1 MVLNRPQ
8 KKLFL
13 KTFGCQMNVY
23 DSQRILQLLAQKNYK
38 QVDNPREADLIFL
51 NTCTVREK
59 PAQKVYSILGR
70 LRPLKKKNP
79 NLIIGVGGCLAQQEG
94 ENLLAR
100 FAQVDF
106 VLGTKEINRLLEIL
120 TTIEKSRTR
129 LVATELNGRV
139 DPYGGLPL
147 TAESNSSATAFV
159 SIMQGCDNFCS
170 FCIVPFVRG
179 REVSRPSRDILKEI
193 FLLAQ
198 SGVKEITLLGQ
209 NVNSYGKTSPGDLD
223 FVGLLKAIQEI
234 PGIERIRFT
243 TSHPR
248 DLSISLI
255 ECFAQLSKLCEHIHL
270 PLQSGSDRILKL
282 MNRGYTFQE
291 YLEKVEMLRKVCPDI
306 SITTDM
312 IVGFPGEKE
321 EDFQA
326 SLEALGVIEFDEMFS
341 FKYSDR
347 PGTKAASLSEKVP
360 EEISERRLKELQ
372 AYQKKITQQ
381 KNQAYEGKIVE
392 VLVEGRSKNCPE
404 ESTGRTRTNRIA
416 NFPGIFAPGSLVKVK
431 IVQAYAHSLRG
442 EVQNPTR

>member
-1 MVLNRPQ
+1 MLP
-8 KKLFL
+8 KKIFL

-23 DSQRILQLLAQKNYK
+23 DSQRILQLLARENYML
-38 QVDNPREADLIFL
+38 VNNPREADLIFL

-106 VLGTKEINRLLEIL
+106 VLGTKEFNRLLEIL
-120 TTIEKSRTR
+120 NIIEKSGTR
-129 LVATELNGRV
+129 LAATELNGRI
-139 DPYGGLPL
+139 DPYAELPL
-147 TAESNSSATAFV
+147 VGEPNSAATAFV

-170 FCIVPFVRG
+170 FCIVPLVRG

-193 FLLAQ
+193 SLLAQ
-198 SGVKEITLLGQ
+198 KGVKEVTLLGQ
-209 NVNSYGKTSPGDLD
+209 NVNSYGKTSPGELD
-223 FVGLLKAIQEI
+223 FSGLLRAIQEI

-248 DLSISLI
+248 DLTESLI
-255 ECFAQLSKLCEHIHL
+255 ECFGQLSKLCEHIHL

-291 YLEKVEMLRKVCPDI
+291 YLQKVKRLRQVCPDI

-326 SLEALGVIEFDEMFS
+326 SLEALGLIEFDEMFS
-341 FKYSDR
+341 FQYADR
-347 PGTKAASLSEKVP
+347 PGTKASSLAEKVP
-360 EEISERRLKELQ
+360 KEIGERRLRELQ
-372 AYQKKITQQ
+372 TFQKKITQQ
-381 KNQAYEGKIVE
+381 KNKAYEGKTVQ
-392 VLVEGRSKNCPE
+392 VLVEGKSKNCPE
-404 ESTGRTRTNRIA
+404 ESTGRTRTNRIV
-416 NFPGIFAPGSLVKVK
+416 NFPGIFAPGRLVNVR

-442 EVQNPTR
+442 EVQNPPFN

>member
-1 MVLNRPQ
+1 
-8 KKLFL
+8 
-13 KTFGCQMNVY
+13 MNVY
-23 DSQRILQLLAQKNYK
+23 DSQRILQLLAQEHYK
-38 QVDNPREADLIFL
+38 PVDNPREADLIFL

-70 LRPLKKKNP
+70 LRPLKRKNP
-79 NLIIGVGGCLAQQEG
+79 HLIIGVGGCLAQQEG

-100 FAQVDF
+100 FPQVDF
-106 VLGTKEINRLLEIL
+106 VLGTKEFNRLLEIL
-120 TTIEKSRTR
+120 ATIEKSRTR

-139 DPYGGLPL
+139 DPYAGLPL
-147 TAESNSSATAFV
+147 TGKSNSSVTDFV

-170 FCIVPFVRG
+170 FCIVPLVRG
-179 REVSRPSRDILKEI
+179 REVSRPSRDILEEI

-198 SGVKEITLLGQ
+198 KGVKEITLLGQ
-209 NVNSYGKTSPGDLD
+209 NVNSYGKNSSGELD

-248 DLSISLI
+248 DLSGALS

-270 PLQSGSDRILKL
+270 PLQSGSDRLLKL

-291 YLEKVEMLRKVCPDI
+291 YLQKIEMLRQVCPHI

-326 SLEALGVIEFDEMFS
+326 SLAALDLIEFDEMFS

-347 PGTKAASLSEKVP
+347 PGTKASSLSEKVP
-360 EEISERRLKELQ
+360 EEIKERRLSDLQ
-372 AYQKKITQQ
+372 TYQKKITQQ
-381 KNQAYEGKIVE
+381 KNKAYEGKIVQ
-392 VLVEGRSKNCPE
+392 VLVEGKSKNCPE
-404 ESTGRTRTNRIA
+404 ESTGRTRTNHIV
-416 NFPGIFAPGSLVKVK
+416 NFPGIFTPGSLVEVK
-431 IVQAYAHSLRG
+431 ILQAYAHSLRG
-442 EVQNPTR
+442 EVQNRAR

>member
-1 MVLNRPQ
+1 MLP

-23 DSQRILQLLAQKNYK
+23 DSQRILQLLARENYML
-38 QVDNPREADLIFL
+38 VNNPREADLIFL

-106 VLGTKEINRLLEIL
+106 VLGTKEFNRLLEIL
-120 TTIEKSRTR
+120 NIIEKSGTR
-129 LVATELNGRV
+129 LAATELNGRI
-139 DPYGGLPL
+139 DPYAELPL
-147 TAESNSSATAFV
+147 VGEPNSAVTAFV

-170 FCIVPFVRG
+170 FCIVPLVRG

-193 FLLAQ
+193 SLLAQ
-198 SGVKEITLLGQ
+198 KGVKEVTLLGQ
-209 NVNSYGKTSPGDLD
+209 NVNSYGKTSPGELD
-223 FVGLLKAIQEI
+223 FSGLLRAIQEI

-248 DLSISLI
+248 DLTESLI
-255 ECFAQLSKLCEHIHL
+255 ECFGQLCKLCEHIHL

-291 YLEKVEMLRKVCPDI
+291 YLQKVKRLRQVCPDI

-326 SLEALGVIEFDEMFS
+326 SLEALGLIEFDEMFS
-341 FKYSDR
+341 FQYADR
-347 PGTKAASLSEKVP
+347 PGTKASSLAEKVP
-360 EEISERRLKELQ
+360 KEIGERRLRELQ
-372 AYQKKITQQ
+372 TFQKKITQQ
-381 KNQAYEGKIVE
+381 KNKAYEGKTVQ
-392 VLVEGRSKNCPE
+392 VLVEGKSKNCPE
-404 ESTGRTRTNRIA
+404 ESTGRTRTNRIV
-416 NFPGIFAPGSLVKVK
+416 NFPGIFAPGRLVNVR

-442 EVQNPTR
+442 EVQNPPFN

>member
-1 MVLNRPQ
+1 MLP

-13 KTFGCQMNVY
+13 KTFGCQMNDY
-23 DSQRILQLLAQKNYK
+23 DSQRILQLLARENYML
-38 QVDNPREADLIFL
+38 VNNPREADLIFL

-106 VLGTKEINRLLEIL
+106 VLGTKEFNRLLEIL
-120 TTIEKSRTR
+120 NIIEKSGTR
-129 LVATELNGRV
+129 LAATELNGRI
-139 DPYGGLPL
+139 DPYAELPL
-147 TAESNSSATAFV
+147 VGEPNSAATAFV

-170 FCIVPFVRG
+170 FCIVPLVRG

-193 FLLAQ
+193 SLLAQ
-198 SGVKEITLLGQ
+198 KGVKEVTLLGQ
-209 NVNSYGKTSPGDLD
+209 NVNSYGKTSPGELD
-223 FVGLLKAIQEI
+223 FSGLLRAIQEI

-248 DLSISLI
+248 DLTESLI
-255 ECFAQLSKLCEHIHL
+255 ECFGQLCKLCEHIHL

-291 YLEKVEMLRKVCPDI
+291 YLQKVKRLRQVCPDI

-326 SLEALGVIEFDEMFS
+326 SLEALGLIEFDEMFS
-341 FKYSDR
+341 FQYADR
-347 PGTKAASLSEKVP
+347 PGTKASSLAEKVP
-360 EEISERRLKELQ
+360 KEIGERRLRELQ
-372 AYQKKITQQ
+372 TFQKKITQQ
-381 KNQAYEGKIVE
+381 KNKAYEGKTVQ
-392 VLVEGRSKNCPE
+392 VLVEGKSKNCPE
-404 ESTGRTRTNRIA
+404 ESTGRTRTNRIV
-416 NFPGIFAPGSLVKVK
+416 NFPGIFAPGRLVNVR
-431 IVQAYAHSLRG
+431 IFQAYAHSLRG
-442 EVQNPTR
+442 DVQNPPFN

>member
-1 MVLNRPQ
+1 MLP

-23 DSQRILQLLAQKNYK
+23 DSQRILQLLARENYIL
-38 QVDNPREADLIFL
+38 VNNPREADLIFL

-106 VLGTKEINRLLEIL
+106 VLGTKEFNRLLEIL
-120 TTIEKSRTR
+120 NIIEKSRTR
-129 LVATELNGRV
+129 LTATELNGRI
-139 DPYGGLPL
+139 DPYAELPL
-147 TAESNSSATAFV
+147 VGEPNSGATAFV

-170 FCIVPFVRG
+170 FCIVPLVRG

-193 FLLAQ
+193 SLLAQ
-198 SGVKEITLLGQ
+198 IGVKEVTLLGQ
-209 NVNSYGKTSPGDLD
+209 NVNSYGKTSPGELD
-223 FVGLLKAIQEI
+223 FAGLLRAIQEI

-248 DLSISLI
+248 DLSESLI
-255 ECFAQLSKLCEHIHL
+255 ECFGQLSKLCEHIHL

-291 YLEKVEMLRKVCPDI
+291 YLQKVKRLRQVCPDI

-326 SLEALGVIEFDEMFS
+326 TLEALGLIEFDEMFS
-341 FKYSDR
+341 FKYADR
-347 PGTKAASLSEKVP
+347 PGTKASSLGAKVP
-360 EEISERRLKELQ
+360 EEIGERRLRELQ
-372 AYQKKITQQ
+372 TYQKKITQQ
-381 KNQAYEGKIVE
+381 KNKAYEGKTVQ
-392 VLVEGRSKNCPE
+392 VLVEGKSKNCPE
-404 ESTGRTRTNRIA
+404 ESTGRTRTNRIV
-416 NFPGIFAPGSLVKVK
+416 NFPGIFAPGRLVNVK

-442 EVQNPTR
+442 EVQDHSL

>member
-1 MVLNRPQ
+1 MLP

-23 DSQRILQLLAQKNYK
+23 DSQRILQLLARENYML
-38 QVDNPREADLIFL
+38 VNNPREADLIFL

-106 VLGTKEINRLLEIL
+106 VLGTKEFNRLLEIL
-120 TTIEKSRTR
+120 NIIEKSGTR
-129 LVATELNGRV
+129 LAATELNGRI
-139 DPYGGLPL
+139 DPYAELPL
-147 TAESNSSATAFV
+147 VGEPNSAATAFV

-170 FCIVPFVRG
+170 FCIVPLVRG

-193 FLLAQ
+193 SLLAQ
-198 SGVKEITLLGQ
+198 KGVKEVTLLGQ
-209 NVNSYGKTSPGDLD
+209 NVNSYGKTSPGELD
-223 FVGLLKAIQEI
+223 FSGLLRAIQEI

-248 DLSISLI
+248 DLTESLI
-255 ECFAQLSKLCEHIHL
+255 ECFGQLSKLCEHIHL

-291 YLEKVEMLRKVCPDI
+291 YLQKVKRLRQVCPDI

-326 SLEALGVIEFDEMFS
+326 SLEALGLIEFDEMFS
-341 FKYSDR
+341 FQYADR
-347 PGTKAASLSEKVP
+347 PGTKASSLAEKVP
-360 EEISERRLKELQ
+360 KEIGERRLRELQ
-372 AYQKKITQQ
+372 TFQKKITQQ
-381 KNQAYEGKIVE
+381 KNKAYEGKTVQ
-392 VLVEGRSKNCPE
+392 VLVEGKSKNCPE
-404 ESTGRTRTNRIA
+404 ESTGRTRTNRIV
-416 NFPGIFAPGSLVKVK
+416 NFPGIFAPGRLVNVR

-442 EVQNPTR
+442 EVQNPPFN

>member
-1 MVLNRPQ
+1 MLP

-23 DSQRILQLLAQKNYK
+23 DSQRILQLLARENYML
-38 QVDNPREADLIFL
+38 VNNPREADLIFL

-106 VLGTKEINRLLEIL
+106 VLGTKEFNRLLEIL
-120 TTIEKSRTR
+120 NIIEKSGTR
-129 LVATELNGRV
+129 LAATELNGRI
-139 DPYGGLPL
+139 DPYAELPL
-147 TAESNSSATAFV
+147 VGEPNSAATAFV

-170 FCIVPFVRG
+170 FCIVPLVRG

-193 FLLAQ
+193 SLLAQ
-198 SGVKEITLLGQ
+198 KGVKEVTLLGQ
-209 NVNSYGKTSPGDLD
+209 NVNSYGKTSPGELD
-223 FVGLLKAIQEI
+223 FSGLLRAIQEI

-248 DLSISLI
+248 DLTESLI
-255 ECFAQLSKLCEHIHL
+255 ECFGQLCKLCEHIHL

-291 YLEKVEMLRKVCPDI
+291 YLQKVKRLRQVCPDI

-326 SLEALGVIEFDEMFS
+326 SLEALGLIEFDEMFS
-341 FKYSDR
+341 FQYADR
-347 PGTKAASLSEKVP
+347 PGTKASSLAEKVP
-360 EEISERRLKELQ
+360 KEIGERRLRELQ
-372 AYQKKITQQ
+372 TFQKKITQQ
-381 KNQAYEGKIVE
+381 KNKAYEGKTVQ
-392 VLVEGRSKNCPE
+392 VLVEGKSKNCPE
-404 ESTGRTRTNRIA
+404 ESTGRTRTNRIV
-416 NFPGIFAPGSLVKVK
+416 NFPGIFAPGRLVNVR

-442 EVQNPTR
+442 EVQNPPFN

>member
-1 MVLNRPQ
+1 MLP

-23 DSQRILQLLAQKNYK
+23 DSQRILQLLARENYML
-38 QVDNPREADLIFL
+38 VNNPREADLIFL

-106 VLGTKEINRLLEIL
+106 VLGTKEFNRLLEIL
-120 TTIEKSRTR
+120 NIIEKSGTR
-129 LVATELNGRV
+129 LAATELNGRI
-139 DPYGGLPL
+139 DPYAELPL
-147 TAESNSSATAFV
+147 VGEPNSAATAFV

-170 FCIVPFVRG
+170 FCIVPLVRG

-193 FLLAQ
+193 SLLAQ
-198 SGVKEITLLGQ
+198 KGVKEVTLLGQ
-209 NVNSYGKTSPGDLD
+209 NVNSYGKTSPGELD
-223 FVGLLKAIQEI
+223 FSGLLRAIQEI

-248 DLSISLI
+248 DLTESLI
-255 ECFAQLSKLCEHIHL
+255 ECFGQLSKLCEHIHL

-291 YLEKVEMLRKVCPDI
+291 YLQKVKRLRQVCPDI

-326 SLEALGVIEFDEMFS
+326 SLEALGLIEFDEMFS
-341 FKYSDR
+341 FQYADR
-347 PGTKAASLSEKVP
+347 PGTKASSLAEKVP
-360 EEISERRLKELQ
+360 KEIGERRLRELQ
-372 AYQKKITQQ
+372 TFQKKITQQ
-381 KNQAYEGKIVE
+381 KNKAYEGKTVQ
-392 VLVEGRSKNCPE
+392 VLVEGKSKNCLE
-404 ESTGRTRTNRIA
+404 ESTGRTRTNRIV
-416 NFPGIFAPGSLVKVK
+416 NFPGIFAPGRLVNVR

-442 EVQNPTR
+442 EVQNPPFN